1 MSDKLLYT
9 GSDWDFDKIQKAW
22 EAIDKIGREDF
33 KLEYYPVQLEIISSE
48 QMLDAYSSHA
58 MPHMYHHWSFGKSFV
73 QNERSYQAGQSGL
86 AYEVVINTDPCI
98 AYLMEDN
105 TMTLQTLVMAHAGC
119 GHNSFFTNNYMFKD
133 WTDAK
138 GIIPYLKYAKE
149 YIQHAEEKLGKENVE
164 ALLDACHALQWQS
177 VNKYNRKHKT
187 VDSIK
192 AQQEGREKHAAEDF
206 SDVWRTIPEKNSFGS
221 ALERIFEQITNESVE
236 EGLPSVPEENILYFI
251 RKYSPSLVKE
261 EREILKIV
269 GTIAQYF
276 YPQSQTQ
283 LMNEGWAT
291 FMHYEIMG
299 KLESDGLID
308 SGSYL
313 EFIES
318 HSGVVMQPEYYQP
331 YYSGINVYAL
341 GFAMFRDLKRICL
354 TPTEED
360 IKWFPELANTEDWID
375 ALQEIAYNFKD
386 ESFVLQYLSPKV
398 IRDFSLFT
406 VMDDEKSS
414 NYEITGI
421 HDDEDVYHIRQHLS
435 DNFNIGN
442 RIPDIEVTNANIN
455 GDRELELTHNL
466 VNGVP
471 LEGSDIDRMLDYI
484 EYLWGHDVVLIGYED

>member
-1 MSDKLLYT
+1 MTDKLLYT
-9 GSDWDFDKIQKAW
+9 GSEWDFDKVERTW

-33 KLEYYPVQLEIISSE
+33 RLEYYPVQLEIISSE
-48 QMLDAYSSHA
+48 QMIDCYSSHA
-58 MPHMYHHWSFGKSFV
+58 MPHMYHHWSFGKSFI

-133 WTDAK
+133 WTDAST
-138 GIIPYLKYAKE
+138 IISYLKYAKE
-149 YIQHAEEKLGKENVE
+149 YIQKAEDKLGKKNVE
-164 ALLDACHALQWQS
+164 AILDAAHALQWQS
-177 VNKYNRKHKT
+177 VNKYNRTYKT
-187 VDSIK
+187 EQNIIDK
-192 AQQEGREKHAAEDF
+192 EKRREEYKAEDF
-206 SDVWRTIPEKNSFGS
+206 SDLWRTIPTNK
-221 ALERIFEQITNESVE
+221 LEDAFNRIIEQIEKDQIID
-236 EGLPSVPEENILYFI
+236 GLPELPEENILYFI
-251 RKYSPSLVKE
+251 RKHSPSLCKE

-269 GTIAQYF
+269 GKISQYF
-276 YPQSQTQ
+276 YPQTQTQ

-299 KLESDGLID
+299 KLEEDGLID

-313 EFIES
+313 EFLES
-318 HSGVVMQPEYYQP
+318 HSGVVMQPEFDKN

-341 GFAMFRDLKRICL
+341 GFAMFQDLKRICL
-354 TPTEED
+354 SPTEED
-360 IKWFPELANTEDWID
+360 IKWFPELSNTEDWIG

-398 IRDFSLFT
+398 IRDFSLFA
-406 VMDDEKSS
+406 VVDDEKSDY
-414 NYEITGI
+414 YEISGI
-421 HDDEDVYHIRQHLS
+421 HDDEDVYHIRQQLS
-435 DNFNIGN
+435 SQYNIGN
-442 RIPDIEVTNANIN
+442 RIPDIEITNVNIQ

-471 LEGSDIDRMLDYI
+471 LEERDLERLLDYI
-484 EYLWGHDVVLIGYED
+484 EYLWGHDVVLVGYEG